1 MLLLISRIL
10 HRGRTVSLRSRDVH
24 RLHVNGPSGSVF
36 ISWVS
41 SSIAG
46 IMTLS
51 GFFLCVFEVTSN
63 GAGLKRLPLHVIIG
77 NFWHECDHKHLS
89 GGSQR
94 TTWQGASCSCE
105 VLYNLLMELTRV
117 VISWKGRRIYIS
129 STYFRLPL
137 SLCSFKSQLA
147 QMLNRWF
154 RIICACLLKVIAI
167 REGGRKWRKKKN
179 KQKCRYKAVGSR
191 LLAGAFGKWGQKG
204 GKNTRYDR
212 PLPKERFSEPAPLLW
227 AV

>member
-63 GAGLKRLPLHVIIG
+63 GAGLKRLPLHVIMG

-94 TTWQGASCSCE
+94 TTWQGASCSC
-105 VLYNLLMELTRV
+105 VNLLMELTHE
-117 VISWKGRRIYIS
+117 
-129 STYFRLPL
+129 L
-137 SLCSFKSQLA
+137 SYLE
-147 QMLNRWF
+147 
-154 RIICACLLKVIAI
+154 
-167 REGGRKWRKKKN
+167 REGGSIYLARTF
-179 KQKCRYKAVGSR
+179 GSLSHFALSSHSWPR
-191 LLAGAFGKWGQKG
+191 CW
-204 GKNTRYDR
+204 TDD
-212 PLPKERFSEPAPLLW
+212 SELNVPAC
-227 AV
+227 